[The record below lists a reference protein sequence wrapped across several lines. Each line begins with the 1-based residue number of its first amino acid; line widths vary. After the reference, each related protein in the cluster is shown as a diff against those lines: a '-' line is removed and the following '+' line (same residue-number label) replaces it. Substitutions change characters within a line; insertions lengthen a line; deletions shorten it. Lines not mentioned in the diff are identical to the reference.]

1 MLGIKYRYEI
11 LDDNKLKLAPTK
23 GTWLAT
29 GALTVLSVFAPV
41 IIIGVSNKLEERRD
55 RKADLNRIKPP
66 NN

>member
-41 IIIGVSNKLEERRD
+41 IILTVSEKLEERRNL
-55 RKADLNRIKPP
+55 KADYNRINNP